1 MGQQKKER
9 RQAENEAKASVKFL
23 RTSGQKLNLVA
34 ATIRGKDAGKALVD
48 LEFNNRRI
56 AKDVRKVLQSAVANA
71 ENNHGLDVDKLY
83 VAEAFVG
90 KAIVMKRFATRA
102 RGRSSRIEKPFSRLT
117 VIVRERDSEAK
128 AKPVKAKP
136 APKAAKAEKAEAAP
150 KKAAAK
156 KTPAKKPA
164 AKKEVKE

>member
-1 MGQQKKER
+1 MGQQKKDR
-9 RQAENEAKASVKFL
+9 REATNEAKASVKYL
-23 RTSGQKLNLVA
+23 RTSPQKLNLVA

-48 LEFNNRRI
+48 LEFSNRRI
-56 AKDVRKVLQSAVANA
+56 AQDVRKVLQSAVANA

-90 KAIVMKRFATRA
+90 KALVMKRFATRA
-102 RGRSSRIEKPFSRLT
+102 RGRSSRILKPFSRLT
-117 VIVRERDSEAK
+117 VIVRERDSAVQPKPAK
-128 AKPVKAKP
+128 AKA
-136 APKAAKAEKAEAAP
+136 APKAAAQAEAAP

-156 KTPAKKPA
+156 KTPAKKTA

>member
-9 RQAENEAKASVKFL
+9 REGANEAKASVVNL
-23 RTSGQKLNLVA
+23 RTSPQKLNLVA

-71 ENNHGLDVDKLY
+71 ENNHGLDVDKLF

-90 KAIVMKRFATRA
+90 KAIVMKRFSPRA
-102 RGRSSRIEKPFSRLT
+102 RGRSSKILKPFSRLT
-117 VIVRERDSEAK
+117 VIVRERDSAVQ
-128 AKPVKAKP
+128 AKPVKAKA
-136 APKAAKAEKAEAAP
+136 APKAADQADAAP

-156 KTPAKKPA
+156 KTPAKKAA